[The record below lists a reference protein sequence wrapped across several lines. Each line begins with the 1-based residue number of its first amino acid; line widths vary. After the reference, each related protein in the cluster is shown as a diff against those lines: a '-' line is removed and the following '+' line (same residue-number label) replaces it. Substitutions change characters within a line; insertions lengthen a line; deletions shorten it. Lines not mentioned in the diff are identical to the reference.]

1 MVRVCVTLLLVV
13 FDGGAL
19 LVEHGLVLDVL
30 EVVLEL
36 VVVRVFTGVID
47 RWGDCVEVLLEA
59 IDLVRSVVDDAV
71 LETVIVLV
79 DDIEAVVVFVE
90 VVLSVS
96 CPVGIVDLVIV
107 VVFVDVFDCVAEFEG
122 TTKFTES
129 ILFAISPW

>member
-36 VVVRVFTGVID
+36 VVVRVFTGLTDGRDDALV
-47 RWGDCVEVLLEA
+47 VLLEA
-59 IDLVRSVVDDAV
+59 MDLVCSVVDDAV

-90 VVLSVS
+90 VVLRVS
-96 CPVGIVDLVIV
+96 CHVGLVDLVDV
-107 VVFVDVFDCVAEFEG
+107 VVLVDVFDWEDELEG

-129 ILFAISPW
+129 ILLDISNW

>member
-107 VVFVDVFDCVAEFEG
+107 VVFVDVFDCVAELEG
-122 TTKFTES
+122 TTRFTES
-129 ILFAISPW
+129 ILFAILTW

>member
-1 MVRVCVTLLLVV
+1 MCDTTTCC

-36 VVVRVFTGVID
+36 VVVRVFTGLTDGRDDALV
-47 RWGDCVEVLLEA
+47 VLLEA
-59 IDLVRSVVDDAV
+59 MDLVCSVVDDAV

-90 VVLSVS
+90 VVLRVS
-96 CPVGIVDLVIV
+96 CHVGLVDLVDV
-107 VVFVDVFDCVAEFEG
+107 VVLVDVFDWEDELEG

-129 ILFAISPW
+129 ILLDISNW

>member
-59 IDLVRSVVDDAV
+59 MDLVRSVVDDAV

-107 VVFVDVFDCVAEFEG
+107 VVFVDVFDCVAELEG
-122 TTKFTES
+122 TTRFTES
-129 ILFAISPW
+129 ILFAILTW